1 MHHARSRHSSCQ
13 LAGQLYVFCG
23 IGSNGHAMNLVEKL
37 SVAEKWEL
45 IPQINLENLPALYL
59 HLSIALN
66 NEEILIFGGAE
77 YKENK
82 V

>member
-1 MHHARSRHSSCQ
+1 
-13 LAGQLYVFCG
+13 
-23 IGSNGHAMNLVEKL
+23 MNLVEKL